1 MTFANIALMLAS
13 VAIMPFLIRL
23 IPDQPLAI
31 DPVTIP
37 PEEIADA
44 ARTQARR
51 DDEKAGA
58 AGA

>member
-23 IPDQPLAI
+23 IPDRPLAV

-37 PEEIADA
+37 PEALQDA
-44 ARTQARR
+44 ARKQAE
-51 DDEKAGA
+51 DE
-58 AGA
+58 